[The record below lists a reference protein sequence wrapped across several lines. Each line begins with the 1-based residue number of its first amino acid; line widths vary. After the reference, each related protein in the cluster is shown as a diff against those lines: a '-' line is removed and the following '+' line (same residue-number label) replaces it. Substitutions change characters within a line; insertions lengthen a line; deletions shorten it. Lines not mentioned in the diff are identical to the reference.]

1 MIKKKEYDLIT
12 VIIPTFNSQGSLP
25 RTLSAIR
32 KQSYPQNKIE
42 ILVIDGGSTD
52 KTIEIAK
59 EFKCKVIPNPRVLQM
74 YAMKLGRLRARGK
87 YIVHIDSDEVLV
99 NRKSFENKVE
109 LFSHDKRIK
118 AVVPSG
124 LLTPRSM
131 SPINFFLNE
140 FGEPFSYFMY
150 GISIH
155 AGSFIP
161 MLKKIAKIEYE
172 DKKAVILDFSKTEI
186 LPPIELAAIGVMI
199 KRNYVVNTFP
209 KLSEDPA
216 LLPLTFYF
224 IVRKKALIGFI
235 KNDPVLH
242 YSVASLKNYF
252 KKINSR
258 VLNNVFK
265 TEMAKAGFLG
275 RGNFYPPWFQI
286 KRYAFIPYSFSL
298 ILPLF
303 VGMILSLRRKN
314 SIFLLYPLICL
325 YISLLVIYFYIL
337 RGFGVKRETKIYGR

>member
-1 MIKKKEYDLIT
+1 MKKKGYDLIT

-25 RTLSAIR
+25 RTLRAIR

-42 ILVIDGGSTD
+42 ILVVDGGSTD

-59 EFKCKVIPNPRVLQM
+59 KFKCKVIPNPKVLQM
-74 YAMKLGRLRARGK
+74 YAMGLGRLKAKGK

-109 LFSHDKRIK
+109 LFSRDKRIR

-124 LLTPRSM
+124 LLTPRGM

-155 AGSFIP
+155 AGSFIS

-172 DKKAVILDFSKTEI
+172 DKKVAVLDFSETEI
-186 LPPIELAAIGVMI
+186 LPPVELAAIGIMI
-199 KRNYVVNTFP
+199 EREYVVNTFP
-209 KLSEDPA
+209 KLSKDPR
-216 LLPLTFYF
+216 LLPLTFYY

-242 YSVASLKNYF
+242 YSVASLRNYL

-258 VLNNVFK
+258 ILNNVFK
-265 TEMAKAGFLG
+265 TEMGKAGFLG
-275 RGNFYPPWFQI
+275 REDYYPLWFQI

-298 ILPLF
+298 VFPLIDG
-303 VGMILSLRRKN
+303 VILSFRRKN
-314 SIFLLYPLICL
+314 SIFMLYPSICL
-325 YISLLVIYFYIL
+325 YISLVVIYFYFL
-337 RGFGVKRETKIYGR
+337 RSLGIKRETKVYGR